1 VGERVVKGWWKSPV
15 HARGVPGTYGKGYE
29 GVRRGTAPIAGV
41 VGTLPRMVLAD
52 SVELV
57 EVDVMAEVDD
67 MVDKGLATSGSSL
80 SGDGRLLSW
89 LVRIRC
95 CSNIFALTA
104 SLNLARVSSSGMGL
118 EDMPLAVPSPDVV
131 VSARVRLGSL
141 AS

>member
-1 VGERVVKGWWKSPV
+1 MVKGWWKSDD
-15 HARGVPGTYGKGYE
+15 HERGVPGTYGKGYD
-29 GVRRGTAPIAGV
+29 GVRRGTAPTAGV
-41 VGTLPRMVLAD
+41 VGTLPRMVFPD
-52 SVELV
+52 SVDVV
-57 EVDVMAEVDD
+57 EVDVMAEVED
-67 MVDKGLATSGSSL
+67 MVDKGLASSGSSL

-118 EDMPLAVPSPDVV
+118 EDDVPLAVPSPDVV
-131 VSARVRLGSL
+131 VSARVTPGSL

>member
-1 VGERVVKGWWKSPV
+1 M
-15 HARGVPGTYGKGYE
+15 
-29 GVRRGTAPIAGV
+29 PIAGV
-41 VGTLPRMVLAD
+41 EGTLPRMVLAD
-52 SVELV
+52 SVDVV
-57 EVDVMAEVDD
+57 EADVMAEEEDI
-67 MVDKGLATSGSSL
+67 VDKGLASSGSSL

-118 EDMPLAVPSPDVV
+118 EDDVPLAVPSPDVV
-131 VSARVRLGSL
+131 VSARVTPGSL

>member
-1 VGERVVKGWWKSPV
+1 MS
-15 HARGVPGTYGKGYE
+15 
-29 GVRRGTAPIAGV
+29 GV

-52 SVELV
+52 SVDV
-57 EVDVMAEVDD
+57 VDVDVIAEVEDI
-67 MVDKGLATSGSSL
+67 VDKGLASSGSSL

-89 LVRIRC
+89 LVLIRC

-104 SLNLARVSSSGMGL
+104 SLSLARVSSSGMGL
-118 EDMPLAVPSPDVV
+118 EDVPLAVPSPDVV